1 VSLQARIR
9 SDFGHL
15 GNVQAG
21 ELVQKLD
28 HAELQTILLGH
39 LSEQNNTD
47 DAAASTMASYPFYP
61 FAICTSHRNLSM
73 NKLFVYGTLAPGK
86 QNHGVLS
93 DLAGTWEQAI
103 INGTL
108 VNEGWGA
115 EHGCP
120 GLIPSTD
127 APEIHG

>member
-1 VSLQARIR
+1 
-9 SDFGHL
+9 
-15 GNVQAG
+15 
-21 ELVQKLD
+21 
-28 HAELQTILLGH
+28 
-39 LSEQNNTD
+39 
-47 DAAASTMASYPFYP
+47 
-61 FAICTSHRNLSM
+61 M

-127 APEIHG
+127 APEIHGYLFTSNDLKNHWDRLDKFEGEDYQRELVSVKLSSGECVESYVYSIRLEDKT